1 MKVVF
6 VTTFAKDH
14 IELYGK
20 LFLNSFKKNC
30 DYSLLIFAEDFD
42 QTVLETDSLINF
54 YSNIPEQLNFKNKVN
69 ELVPNL
75 LAKPQNRL
83 KKALRWS
90 YKSFVIWYALK
101 NIDADYIVW
110 IDADVETI
118 DKVPSKLIED
128 LCKRKLMMCYPQ
140 RIDGELHIESGF
152 IIFNKQHALINNVID
167 HYYLGYHDQEV
178 LNLNKPWDGFWLG
191 KLIESDQDINRASEL
206 CSPPFRNINK
216 YFRHNVGK
224 DKFRDTGLNKFS
236 GRF

>member
-20 LFLNSFKKNC
+20 TFLNSFKKNC
-30 DYSLLIFAEDFD
+30 DHSLVIFAEDFD
-42 QTVLETDSLINF
+42 QTNLETDSLIDF
-54 YSNIPEQLNFKNKVN
+54 YSNIPEQLNFKNKIN
-69 ELVPNL
+69 ELIPHL
-75 LAKPQNRL
+75 LTKPQNRL

-118 DKVPSKLIED
+118 DKVPSKLIKD
-128 LCKRKLMMCYPQ
+128 LCKQKLIMCYPQ

-152 IIFNKQHALINNVID
+152 IIFNKQHALIDQVID
-167 HYYLGYHDQEV
+167 HYEIGYHHQEV
-178 LNLNKPWDGFWLG
+178 LDLNKPWDGFWLG
-191 KLIESDQDINRASEL
+191 KLIESDKDIGQVSEL
-206 CSPPFRNINK
+206 CMPPFRNINK
-216 YFRHNVGK
+216 YFCHNVGK
-224 DKFRDTGLNKFS
+224 DKFKDTGLNKFS